1 MFFFFPSCILI
12 VNLPGSSHAVS
23 FIDSGE
29 WCIMGSLFAQWV
41 NPSDAILIT
50 RGWEAIVGIQ
60 NKSSVLN
67 L

>member
-1 MFFFFPSCILI
+1 MFFFLSVVYIDSKSSCELSCCIF
-12 VNLPGSSHAVS
+12 V
-23 FIDSGE
+23 DSGE